1 MTTEQYKGE
10 HTGLDL
16 LKVGSKDVF
25 TDNISKIGQL
35 FPEVLTEKRDEHGR
49 LRPAIDFEKLKQ
61 FLSQEIV
68 DGRES
73 YELPGLE
80 SAKPSQ
86 KLGDQRL
93 KPCDQTLM
101 RVLTLIR
108 VKISISLGIT

>member
-35 FPEVLTEKRDEHGR
+35 FPEVLTEKRDKHGR

-61 FLSQEIV
+61 FLSEEIV

-73 YELPGLE
+73 YEF
-80 SAKPSQ
+80 
-86 KLGDQRL
+86 
-93 KPCDQTLM
+93 T
-101 RVLTLIR
+101 
-108 VKISISLGIT
+108 

>member
-25 TDNISKIGQL
+25 TDNISKNWPTFSRSL
-35 FPEVLTEKRDEHGR
+35 DRKRDEYGR

-61 FLSQEIV
+61 FLSEEIV

-73 YELPGLE
+73 YEFTWVGKREAIAEAGRPTT
-80 SAKPSQ
+80 KTTTRP
-86 KLGDQRL
+86 
-93 KPCDQTLM
+93 
-101 RVLTLIR
+101 
-108 VKISISLGIT
+108 